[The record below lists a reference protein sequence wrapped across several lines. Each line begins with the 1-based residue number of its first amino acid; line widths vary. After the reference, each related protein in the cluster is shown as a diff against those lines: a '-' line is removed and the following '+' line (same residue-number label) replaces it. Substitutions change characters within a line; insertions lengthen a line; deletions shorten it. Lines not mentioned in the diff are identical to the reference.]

1 MDTQATQLRPSRP
14 TVLGSVSTLGAALPF
29 LALLV
34 VGVLFPLF
42 GGGYWGVIA
51 TRACVYWVLVSGL
64 NLVVGFAGQI
74 AIGWVALL
82 TLGAYTT
89 SVLAA
94 GNVMPALP
102 PYLALAIAAVV
113 GAIFG
118 LIIGLPALR
127 LRTFYFAITTL
138 GFATI
143 VTQVALAWQSVTG
156 GGVGVAGPI
165 FPEPFASQWG
175 FYYFCFGLAAI
186 CTWTTANIAASRFGR
201 ALTAIRDA
209 EVAAEASGIAKPA
222 LLGAVFL
229 FSGAVAA
236 VAGGLF
242 AALQSYI
249 TPDAF
254 TLDLSVLF
262 FIAILIGG
270 RGSILGPLLG
280 TILLTVLPEFAAPL
294 VAWSTFLYA
303 ALLLVIVL
311 VIPGG
316 IAELLDF
323 KNRRPLESDRAIIP
337 RPDLLDRLL
346 GTTPNA
352 GALTLQQVA
361 LSFGGVQAIDG
372 LDLEIRPGQV
382 HGLIGPN
389 GSGKTTT
396 LNVISG
402 YYAPQRGAVR
412 LNDAAMPVLARH
424 QRARMRIAR
433 TFQTPRIVGSASV
446 LQNVMIGGT
455 IDGEGTFVES
465 LLSLPRHRRDEAMLR
480 DTAML
485 ALAAVG
491 LERLAQVR
499 ADRLQHSELRFTE
512 IARALM
518 LRPAFLL
525 LDEPAAGLSAEEIAR
540 LSALLLAIA
549 RAGTGVLLVEHHPDL
564 IFDICH
570 YVTVLNLGMPI
581 SEPDPLLDVAGL
593 SSGYGKIGV
602 LRGVDL
608 NVGAGEVVALL
619 GPNGAGKTTLLRA
632 VSGLLPWSGS
642 VRFAGRDLAGFS
654 PRETVRCGLA
664 HVVEGHRVFTQLS
677 VLDNLLLAA
686 YDLPRGERA
695 VRVEEVFGLFP
706 EIAAKR
712 HERAAAL
719 SGGQQQILAVAQGL
733 VRRPRLLMLDEPSA
747 GLSPVLVDRVLVVV
761 QRLREAGTAV
771 LLVEQLIEK
780 ALALADRVYALA
792 RGSIVLEA
800 KTGEADLPLRLQHA
814 YMATGSF
821 HT

>member
-1 MDTQATQLRPSRP
+1 MIESIVSTGVAVGCIYALIGITYNVMFSASRVFSF
-14 TVLGSVSTLGAALPF
+14 TAGTLGMLGGVLGSLFIAEMGVPLVAGFPLVLAVGALFGIITEIVAVRPVLKSLDQHLYVLSTLALALVVQQFTAIEWGTEARPFPRLFDIARGGFDQQFWLPMLACIVVIAGLELLYRRTLVGHAFLAIAEDTFAARALGLPERSLRMASFALAGVIGALAGFAGGEMLLAFFGNAPILTFYGFVPVALGGMGHSRANVLGSTSTLGTALPF
-29 LALLV
+29 LVLLLV
-34 VGVLFPLF
+34 GIGFPLF

-94 GNVMPALP
+94 GNVTPESS

-113 GAIFG
+113 GAVFG

-156 GGVGVAGPI
+156 GGVGVPGPI
-165 FPEPFASQWG
+165 FPEPFSSQWG

-186 CTWTTANIAASRFGR
+186 CTWMTANLAASRFGR

-209 EVAAEASGIAKPA
+209 EVAAEASGISKPA
-222 LLGAVFL
+222 LLVPVFL

-236 VAGGLF
+236 AAGGLF
-242 AALQSYI
+242 ASLQSYI

-270 RGSILGPLLG
+270 HGSILGPLLG

-303 ALLLVIVL
+303 VLLLVIVL
-311 VIPGG
+311 AMPGG

-323 KNRRPLESDRAIIP
+323 KNRRPLESGRAIVP
-337 RPDLLDRLL
+337 RPELLPRVL
-346 GTTPNA
+346 GGPTDA
-352 GALTLQQVA
+352 GALTLHQVA
-361 LSFGGVQAIDG
+361 LSFGGVHAIDG
-372 LDLEIRPGQV
+372 LDLEIQPGQV

-402 YYAPQRGAVR
+402 YYAQQSGTVR
-412 LNDAAMPVLARH
+412 LNGDALPALQRH
-424 QRARMRIAR
+424 LRARARIAR

-446 LQNVMIGGT
+446 LENVMIGGT
-455 IDGEGTFVES
+455 IDGEATFVES
-465 LLSLPRHRRDEAMLR
+465 LLSLPRQRRDEAVLR
-480 DTAML
+480 DKAVL
-485 ALAAVG
+485 ALATVG
-491 LERLAQVR
+491 LERLAAVR

-525 LDEPAAGLSAEEIAR
+525 LDEPAAGLSSDEIAR
-540 LSALLLAIA
+540 LATLILAIT

-570 YVTVLNLGMPI
+570 HVTVLNLGKT
-581 SEPDPLLDVAGL
+581 LAAGTPAEIR
-593 SSGYGKIGV
+593 SH
-602 LRGVDL
+602 R
-608 NVGAGEVVALL
+608 EVVNAYL
-619 GPNGAGKTTLLRA
+619 GG
-632 VSGLLPWSGS
+632 
-642 VRFAGRDLAGFS
+642 
-654 PRETVRCGLA
+654 
-664 HVVEGHRVFTQLS
+664 
-677 VLDNLLLAA
+677 
-686 YDLPRGERA
+686 
-695 VRVEEVFGLFP
+695 
-706 EIAAKR
+706 
-712 HERAAAL
+712 
-719 SGGQQQILAVAQGL
+719 
-733 VRRPRLLMLDEPSA
+733 
-747 GLSPVLVDRVLVVV
+747 
-761 QRLREAGTAV
+761 
-771 LLVEQLIEK
+771 
-780 ALALADRVYALA
+780 
-792 RGSIVLEA
+792 
-800 KTGEADLPLRLQHA
+800 
-814 YMATGSF
+814 
-821 HT
+821 

>member
-1 MDTQATQLRPSRP
+1 MDAATKFRHGRAN
-14 TVLGSVSTLGAALPF
+14 VLGSASAFSTALPF
-29 LALLV
+29 LVLLLV
-34 VGVLFPLF
+34 GIGFPLF

-94 GNVMPALP
+94 GNVTPEFS

-113 GAIFG
+113 GAVFG

-156 GGVGVAGPI
+156 GGVGVPGPI
-165 FPEPFASQWG
+165 FPEPFSSQWG

-186 CTWTTANIAASRFGR
+186 CTWMTANLAASRFGR

-209 EVAAEASGIAKPA
+209 EVAADASGISKPA
-222 LLGAVFL
+222 LLVPVFL

-242 AALQSYI
+242 ASLQSYI

-280 TILLTVLPEFAAPL
+280 TILLTVLPELAAPL

-303 ALLLVIVL
+303 VLLLVIVL
-311 VIPGG
+311 AIPGG

-323 KNRRPLESDRAIIP
+323 KNRRPLASGRAIIP
-337 RPDLLDRLL
+337 RPDLIKQLFNETREA
-346 GTTPNA
+346 GT
-352 GALTLQQVA
+352 LTLEQLA
-361 LSFGGVQAIDG
+361 MSFGGVKAIDD
-372 LDLEIRPGQV
+372 LDLEIQPGQV

-389 GSGKTTT
+389 GSGKTTI

-402 YYAPQRGAVR
+402 YYAQQHGIVKLNGAA
-412 LNDAAMPVLARH
+412 LPALARH
-424 QRARMRIAR
+424 QRARVRIAR

-446 LQNVMIGGT
+446 LENVMIGGT

-465 LLSLPRHRRDEAMLR
+465 LLSLPRHRRDEDMLR
-480 DTAML
+480 ATALL
-485 ALAAVG
+485 ALAVVG
-491 LERLAQVR
+491 LDRLAQVR

-525 LDEPAAGLSAEEIAR
+525 LDEPAAGLTAEEIER
-540 LSALLLAIA
+540 LGALLLAIA
-549 RAGTGVLLVEHHPDL
+549 QAGTGVLVVEHHPDL

-570 YVTVLNLGMPI
+570 HVTVLNLG
-581 SEPDPLLDVAGL
+581 
-593 SSGYGKIGV
+593 
-602 LRGVDL
+602 R
-608 NVGAGEVVALL
+608 
-619 GPNGAGKTTLLRA
+619 
-632 VSGLLPWSGS
+632 
-642 VRFAGRDLAGFS
+642 
-654 PRETVRCGLA
+654 
-664 HVVEGHRVFTQLS
+664 
-677 VLDNLLLAA
+677 LLAA
-686 YDLPRGERA
+686 GTPAEIRSHR
-695 VRVEEVFGLFP
+695 EVVNAYL
-706 EIAAKR
+706 
-712 HERAAAL
+712 
-719 SGGQQQILAVAQGL
+719 GG
-733 VRRPRLLMLDEPSA
+733 
-747 GLSPVLVDRVLVVV
+747 
-761 QRLREAGTAV
+761 
-771 LLVEQLIEK
+771 
-780 ALALADRVYALA
+780 
-792 RGSIVLEA
+792 
-800 KTGEADLPLRLQHA
+800 
-814 YMATGSF
+814 
-821 HT
+821 